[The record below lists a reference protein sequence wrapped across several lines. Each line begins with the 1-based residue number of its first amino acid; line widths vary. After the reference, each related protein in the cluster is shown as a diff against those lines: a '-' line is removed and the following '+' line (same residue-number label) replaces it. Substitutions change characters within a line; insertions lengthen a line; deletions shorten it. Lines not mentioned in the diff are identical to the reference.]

1 MPRLKRAV
9 PKYRLHKASGRALV
23 TLHGQDHYLGP
34 YESPESV
41 AKYDELIAGYLA
53 AGRRPVQPESEPDE
67 ITLLEVLAAYWTHA
81 EGYYRKDGKPT
92 SELDSMRNVMRDI
105 KAEFSHLPVS
115 QFGPNALKRVRQRWI
130 DRGLTRVGVNK
141 NQRRVTRIIRWAVA
155 EELAPA
161 AILQAVTAV
170 PGLKKGRCEC
180 PEPPPVQPVDVAIVE
195 RTLPHLPPTV
205 ADMVR
210 FQLLTGA
217 RPGEV
222 CKLTPGAVDRSADVW
237 RYRVAGHK
245 TEHHGRGRIVFI
257 GPEAQKVVAP
267 YLLRS
272 ADAHCFCPRE
282 VVAKLI
288 ADRHANRITPLEAG
302 NRPGKR
308 SDKSDKPRT
317 GKRRAPGKQYT
328 THSYGQA
335 IARACDR
342 AFPAPEG
349 TEGEALKRW
358 QADNRWSPNQLRHTA
373 ATDIRRRFGLEAS
386 QVILGHASAATSE
399 IYAERDIEKAVSI
412 ARAIG

>member
-1 MPRLKRAV
+1 MPRLENAV
-9 PKYRLHKASGRALV
+9 PRYCRHKASGQAVV
-23 TLHGQDHYLGP
+23 TIHGRDHYLGP
-34 YESPESV
+34 YGSKSSRML
-41 AKYDELIAGYLA
+41 YDRLIAEYLA

-92 SELDSMRNVMRDI
+92 SELDSMRNVMRDV
-105 KAEFSHLPVS
+105 KAEFAQLPVS

-170 PGLKKGRCEC
+170 PGLKKGRCES
-180 PEPPPVQPVDVAIVE
+180 PEPPPVQPVDVTIVE

-210 FQLLTGA
+210 LQLLTGA

-257 GPEAQKVVAP
+257 GPEAQKVVAR

-272 ADAHCFCPRE
+272 AEAFCFCPRE

-288 ADRHANRITPLEAG
+288 ADRHANRTTPLEAG

-308 SDKSDKPRT
+308 SGKSDKPRI
-317 GKRRAPGKQYT
+317 GKRRSPGQQYT
-328 THSYGQA
+328 THSYG
-335 IARACDR
+335 RSDR
-342 AFPAPEG
+342 PRVRPSVPG
-349 TEGEALKRW
+349 TRR
-358 QADNRWSPNQLRHTA
+358 N
-373 ATDIRRRFGLEAS
+373 RRRSVEA
-386 QVILGHASAATSE
+386 VAG
-399 IYAERDIEKAVSI
+399 
-412 ARAIG
+412 